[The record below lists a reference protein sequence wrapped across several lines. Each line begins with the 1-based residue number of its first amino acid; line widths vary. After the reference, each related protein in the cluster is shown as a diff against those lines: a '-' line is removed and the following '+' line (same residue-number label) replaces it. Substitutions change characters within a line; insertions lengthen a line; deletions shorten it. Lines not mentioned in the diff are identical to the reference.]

1 MVFLGCS
8 CAPDVSANADT
19 TISTWMTLRTSIGFS
34 LHHMTGSESQFRFY
48 FENGNDCI
56 PTWPVRD
63 IDGFFPLQ
71 VFSVLGEQNSTLRR
85 LLESVIYTVSQPG
98 TRLRA
103 GAGRDRS
110 FEVSH
115 VTA

>member
-1 MVFLGCS
+1 M
-8 CAPDVSANADT
+8 
-19 TISTWMTLRTSIGFS
+19 TW
-34 LHHMTGSESQFRFY
+34 SESQFRFY

-56 PTWPVRD
+56 PSWPVRD

-98 TRLRA
+98 TRLGA

-110 FEVSH
+110 FEFIH